1 MRWAAEWTLLFG
13 GIMLWGHL
21 GMTYA
26 RPVAHF
32 SAQSHGASAPR
43 FQHAGPAPSPRN
55 SPKREPSQNDPGAAR
70 HNEELPPPPPGR
82 RPNGH
87 MSPEDRRLL
96 RQHIQDAVRELYTH

>member
-1 MRWAAEWTLLFG
+1 MRWAAEWTLLIG

-21 GMTYA
+21 GVTYA

-32 SAQSHGASAPR
+32 SAQLHRVSAPR
-43 FQHAGPAPSPRN
+43 FHHAGSAPSPRN
-55 SPKREPSQNDPGAAR
+55 PTKREPAQNDSGAAR
-70 HNEELPPPPPGR
+70 RNDEFPPAPPGR

>member
-1 MRWAAEWTLLFG
+1 MRWAAEFTLLFG

-21 GMTYA
+21 GVTYA

-32 SAQSHGASAPR
+32 STQHQGASAPR
-43 FQHAGPAPSPRN
+43 IQRAAPAPSPRN
-55 SPKREPSQNDPGAAR
+55 PAKNAPASDPNADRRNDD
-70 HNEELPPPPPGR
+70 LPNTPPGR

>member
-1 MRWAAEWTLLFG
+1 MRWAAELTLLFG

-21 GMTYA
+21 GVTYA

-32 SAQSHGASAPR
+32 STQTYGASGSR
-43 FQHAGPAPSPRN
+43 VQHAAPAPSPRN
-55 SPKREPSQNDPGAAR
+55 PSKKAPQPDPQADRRNDD
-70 HNEELPPPPPGR
+70 LPNTPPGR

-96 RQHIQDAVRELYTH
+96 RQHIQDAVRELYSH